1 VAFVFRVLLTK
12 KQIPEFSIR
21 QFLQEIVIRNIP
33 VILLSFLIPWLI
45 RINMQVGFTR
55 LVIVTLTSL
64 SISTIAIYLMG
75 LKRTEQTFVRNAIIA
90 FVSKIKR

>member
-33 VILLSFLIPWLI
+33 VILLSVLIPWLI

-55 LVIVTLTSL
+55 LVIVTFTSL
-64 SISTIAIYLMG
+64 SISTIAIYLIG
-75 LKRTEQTFVRNAIIA
+75 LKRTEQTFVRNAMTA
-90 FVSKIKR
+90 FVTKIKR